1 MNLAGPSEL
10 QLDALREVANIGCAH
25 AVTALSRLVGGRKV
39 QIDVPRVLVAPVADL
54 PALVGG
60 EAAAAIAA
68 QLAMHGQLTG
78 HLLLVMPQTD
88 AAHLCTLLLDRPC
101 AQPLDAAAESAL
113 GEAANIVASACLTA
127 IGTLTG
133 LRLMPSPPELSQGPA
148 GTLVAAA
155 VADCAADAGLVV
167 VLEARFQTEVAPAL
181 GGRLL
186 VLPHRESLATLLKV
200 LGV

>member
-1 MNLAGPSEL
+1 MTNVAPSDL

-39 QIDVPRVLVAPVADL
+39 QIDVPRVLVAKVSEL
-54 PALVGG
+54 PAMVGG

-78 HLLLVMPQTD
+78 HLLLVMPQAD
-88 AAHLCTLLLDRPC
+88 AAHLCTLLLERPC
-101 AQPLDAAAESAL
+101 AEPLDAAAQSAL

-133 LRLMPSPPELSQGPA
+133 LRLMPSTPVLSQGPA
-148 GTLVAAA
+148 GDLVAAA
-155 VADCAADAGLVV
+155 IADCAADAGLVV
-167 VLEARFQTEVAPAL
+167 VLEAHFQTDIAPAL

-186 VLPHRESLATLLKV
+186 VLPHHESLKALLKV

>member
-1 MNLAGPSEL
+1 MNPGAPSEL

-25 AVTALSRLVGGRKV
+25 AVTALSKLVGGRKV
-39 QIDVPRVLVAPVADL
+39 QIDVPRVLVAKAGEL

-60 EAAAAIAA
+60 EEAAAIGA

-78 HLLLVMPQTD
+78 HLLLVMSQTD
-88 AAHLCTLLLDRPC
+88 AAHLCTLLLERPSVP
-101 AQPLDAAAESAL
+101 PLDAAALSAL

-133 LRLMPSPPELSQGPA
+133 LRLMPSPPELSQGTA
-148 GTLVAAA
+148 GALVAQA
-155 VADCAADAGLVV
+155 VADCAAAEGLVV

-186 VLPHRESLATLLKV
+186 VLPHHASLATLLSA